1 MAKKSVS
8 SEDTKKKAGRPRPAT
23 MEDASAGFLWI
34 WRALRKSWPILL
46 ASVILSTGASMLY
59 TKSLPRIYEAQTTIE
74 FDPDVVRPLGDRNDP
89 KTFWAMMTD
98 QQEYYETQYNIMTS
112 DRVLSTVVR
121 DMGLQSNQD
130 FLGFKPDKPIPIEDA
145 VASLRGRVKVDPIKQ
160 SRLVQIKVEDTSPA
174 MARALSDAVARAY
187 IAQNLEKT
195 VSGTSDA
202 VVWLNGQ
209 LDHYKRE
216 LESTENDLHEFR
228 KKNELPSST
237 LDDVSKVIRLEMQHY
252 DEALTRTRT
261 RKAELSARN
270 AELSKITADNPDEIP
285 ASELLTNA
293 FLSQLRTLYQTS
305 VREKREHLAEGR
317 GENHPLVKKTDEK
330 IASTR
335 KDLLEEIRN
344 IQGAVQRDLAILQR
358 QEAGELVLYE
368 AASRRAVELN
378 LKELEYH
385 RLDRQRAQNEKV
397 YGVLLEQM
405 KQADLARMM
414 NVNNVRIIDAPVE
427 PKSPIRPKVPNNLGI
442 GFAVGLALGIA
453 LIFLREQLDNT
464 VKSPEDIE
472 GRLGMTF
479 LGLLP
484 VLDETSTERPGAAA
498 AKRPRRVTN
507 KFTPELVVHE
517 RPLSGVAEAARAL
530 RTNITFMNPDHP
542 HRLILVTSAAPGEG
556 KTTVAC
562 SIAISLAQAGLRT
575 CIIDCDFR
583 RPRLHRIFGR
593 AGDAGLTNVLV
604 GDATL
609 AEVSQTTVVDNLSCI
624 PSGPVPPNP
633 GDMLHSEKFK
643 AILGD
648 LAQRFDRIIIDS
660 PPLAAVSDS
669 AVISTVVDG
678 TIFVVRANKTSRY
691 LATQGLR
698 ALADVDANL
707 IGSVLNAV
715 DFRKN
720 DYSYYHQYYYYYRRE
735 GYGPLEAEGDSGND
749 ERANASASP
758 PN

>member
-1 MAKKSVS
+1 MS
-8 SEDTKKKAGRPRPAT
+8 KKARPKAGGKEPGRPAKGGLD
-23 MEDASAGFLWI
+23 DAAASLLWV
-34 WRALRKSWPILL
+34 WRALRKSWPILIAATLL
-46 ASVILSTGASMLY
+46 ATGASLLY
-59 TKSLPRIYEAQTTIE
+59 TKSLPRIYEAQTTLE

-89 KTFWAMMTD
+89 KAFWAMMTD
-98 QQEYYETQYNIMTS
+98 QQEYYETQFAIMTS
-112 DRVLSTVVR
+112 DRVLSAVVR
-121 DMGLQSNQD
+121 DMGLTSSQE
-130 FLGFKPDKPIPIEDA
+130 FWGFKPDKPMPLDDT
-145 VASLRGRVKVDPIKQ
+145 VATLRSMVKVDPVKM
-160 SRLVQIKVEDTSPA
+160 SRLVQIKVAHTSPQL
-174 MARALSDAVARAY
+174 ARSLCDAVARAY
-187 IAQNLEKT
+187 IGQNLEKT

-216 LESTENDLHEFR
+216 LTSTENDLQEFR
-228 KKNELPSST
+228 KHNELPSTT
-237 LDDVSKVIRLEMQHY
+237 LDDVSKVARLEMQHY
-252 DEALTRTRT
+252 SEALSRTRT

-270 AELSKITADNPDEIP
+270 AELSKVTPDNPDQVP
-285 ASELLTNA
+285 ASELLTNG
-293 FLSQLRTLYQTS
+293 FLSSLRTQYQS
-305 VREKREHLAEGR
+305 AVREKREHMAEGR
-317 GENHPLVKKTDEK
+317 GENHPLVKKSDEK

-335 KDLLEEIRN
+335 KDLLEEIKN

-358 QEAGELVLYE
+358 QEAGEAALYE
-368 AASRRAVELN
+368 AASKRAVDLN

-397 YGVLLEQM
+397 YSLLLEQM

-414 NVNNVRIIDAPVE
+414 NVNNVRIVDAPSE
-427 PKSPIRPKVPNNLGI
+427 PKVPIRPKVPNNVGI
-442 GFAVGLALGIA
+442 GFAIGLAIGLALV
-453 LIFLREQLDNT
+453 FLREQLDNT
-464 VKSPEDIE
+464 VKTPEDLE
-472 GRLGMTF
+472 ERLGLTF

-484 VLDETSTERPGAAA
+484 VLDESSTERPGTPKG
-498 AKRPRRVTN
+498 KRPRRMTN
-507 KFTPELVVHE
+507 KMVPELVVHE
-517 RPLSGVAEAARAL
+517 RPLSGIAEAARAV
-530 RTNITFMNPDHP
+530 RTNLTFMNPDHP

-609 AEVSQTTVVDNLSCI
+609 DEVSATTVVDNLSCI
-624 PSGPVPPNP
+624 PSGPIPPNP

-643 AILGD
+643 GLLVE
-648 LAQRFDRIIIDS
+648 LARRFDRVVVDS

-678 TIFVVRANKTSRY
+678 TVFVVRAGKTSRT

-698 ALADVDANL
+698 ALADVDAYL

-720 DYSYYHQYYYYYRRE
+720 DYSYYQQYYYYRRE
-735 GYGPLEAEGDSGND
+735 GYGPIEGEGPVAQGEDPPGT
-749 ERANASASP
+749 SASP